1 MKKFKLIALILLL
14 GSVASC
20 GKESISNSTISSTS
34 DKKTDI
40 SSTNKAE
47 TIDDKFDKL
56 LSDMAYGYRFKTT
69 ATTLTSDGYSNYCLD
84 IGVKDNGYEFI
95 RYDSKQNQEA
105 DRNSVYVEYFYSY
118 DPEAFTPLVSMPM
131 LDISNK
137 IDYYPYTINGKNLEW
152 SDSGYQNM
160 FTYFEKDNYLDDE
173 GTYTLDVEDDYVKT
187 YLPLLATQF
196 LHEYTRTIKEF
207 SFIYNKDNDGFDVN
221 IVFNPITGSFSNTE
235 LEIQGQVIPG
245 DDFEFKQAEY
255 TKTGEEKEEL
265 NQVFSKLKNNKYSFV
280 DTTYSID
287 ENSNKTVESKYSGK
301 TDGSSLIL
309 ESETSMSKMNFL
321 YKNVGNNQIQQANK
335 LGNDYYAY
343 GSVINSS
350 ITPLLPSFDMSSI
363 FFNKTDDNKYVY
375 DGRANFLKTKTYN
388 FSGEG
393 LAVTSMNVTFDD
405 DSVLFE
411 IGFDK
416 STNIEEIK
424 YTFLNESNIADSIEI
439 KTDCSD
445 VKLST
450 LLEGYSKA
458 LIGLEEL
465 IGGKDNL
472 NLIPVVGGRQSV
484 AGLYYSDGVDGDG
497 EETKEKYYGIEY
509 RLIGISGSEQIKLY
523 ETKLTEA
530 GFIATKTQG
539 THFSGDLFTKEIQ
552 VNGNTKTLRL
562 EVASGTT
569 YQTLA
574 IAIDVAQNKTGLSV

>member
-34 DKKTDI
+34 DRKTDI
-40 SSTNKAE
+40 SSTKKTE

-118 DPEAFTPLVSMPM
+118 DPEALTPLVSMPM

-137 IDYYPYTINGKNLEW
+137 IDYYPYTINGKDLEW
-152 SDSGYQNM
+152 YDSGYQNM

-309 ESETSMSKMNFL
+309 ESETSTSKMNFL

-363 FFNKTDDNKYVY
+363 FFNKTEDNKYVY

-509 RLIGISGSEQIKLY
+509 RLIGIIGLEQINLY
-523 ETKLTEA
+523 ETKLIEA

-552 VNGNTKTLRL
+552 VNGETKTLRL

-574 IAIDVAQNKTGLSV
+574 IAIDVA

>member
-40 SSTNKAE
+40 SSTKKTE

-105 DRNSVYVEYFYSY
+105 DRNSIYVEYFYSY
-118 DPEAFTPLVSMPM
+118 DPEALTPLVSMPM

-152 SDSGYQNM
+152 YDSGYQNM

-255 TKTGEEKEEL
+255 TKPGEEKEEL

-280 DTTYSID
+280 DTTYSIN

-309 ESETSMSKMNFL
+309 ESETSTSKMNFL

-393 LAVTSMNVTFDD
+393 LAVTSMNVTFND

-484 AGLYYSDGVDGDG
+484 AGLYYSDGVDSDG

-509 RLIGISGSEQIKLY
+509 RLIGISGLEQINLY
-523 ETKLTEA
+523 ETKLIGA

-552 VNGNTKTLRL
+552 VNGDTKTLRL

-574 IAIDVAQNKTGLSV
+574 IAIDVA

>member
-14 GSVASC
+14 DCVASC

-40 SSTNKAE
+40 SSTKKPE

-118 DPEAFTPLVSMPM
+118 DSEAFTPLVSMPM

-152 SDSGYQNM
+152 YDSGYQNM

-207 SFIYNKDNDGFDVN
+207 SFIYNKDIDGFDVN

-235 LEIQGQVIPG
+235 LEIQGQIIPG

-255 TKTGEEKEEL
+255 TKIGEEKEEL

-301 TDGSSLIL
+301 TDGYSLIL
-309 ESETSMSKMNFL
+309 ESETSTSKMNFL

-350 ITPLLPSFDMSSI
+350 IAPLLPSFDMSSI

-375 DGRANFLKTKTYN
+375 DGRANFLKTNTYN

-450 LLEGYSKA
+450 LLEGYSKV
-458 LIGLEEL
+458 LIRLEEL

-523 ETKLTEA
+523 ETKLIEA

-552 VNGNTKTLRL
+552 VNGDTKTLRL

-574 IAIDVAQNKTGLSV
+574 IAIDVA

>member
-20 GKESISNSTISSTS
+20 GKESISNSTISSTL

-40 SSTNKAE
+40 SSTKKTE

-118 DPEAFTPLVSMPM
+118 DPEVLTPLVSMPM

-152 SDSGYQNM
+152 YDSGYQNM

-245 DDFEFKQAEY
+245 DDFEFKQAEC

-309 ESETSMSKMNFL
+309 ESETSTSKMNFL

-343 GSVINSS
+343 GSVIYSS

-424 YTFLNESNIADSIEI
+424 YTFLNESNVADSIEI

-484 AGLYYSDGVDGDG
+484 AGHYYSDGVDGDG

-509 RLIGISGSEQIKLY
+509 RLIGTSGLEQIKLY
-523 ETKLTEA
+523 ETKLIEA

-552 VNGNTKTLRL
+552 VNGETKTLRL

-574 IAIDVAQNKTGLSV
+574 IAIDVA

>member
-40 SSTNKAE
+40 SSTKKTE

-152 SDSGYQNM
+152 YDSGYQNM

-207 SFIYNKDNDGFDVN
+207 SFIYNKDNDGFDIN

-265 NQVFSKLKNNKYSFV
+265 NLVFSKLKNNKYSFV

-301 TDGSSLIL
+301 TDGSSLIF

-343 GSVINSS
+343 GPVINSS

-393 LAVTSMNVTFDD
+393 LAVTSMDVTFDD

-411 IGFDK
+411 IGFDG

-424 YTFLNESNIADSIEI
+424 YTFLNESNIVDSIEI

-472 NLIPVVGGRQSV
+472 NLIPVVGGSQSV

-509 RLIGISGSEQIKLY
+509 RLIGISGLEQINLY
-523 ETKLTEA
+523 ETKLIEA

-552 VNGNTKTLRL
+552 VNGETKTLRL

-574 IAIDVAQNKTGLSV
+574 IAIDVA

>member
-40 SSTNKAE
+40 SSTNKIE

-118 DPEAFTPLVSMPM
+118 DPEALTPLVSMPM

-255 TKTGEEKEEL
+255 TKTGEEKEEM

-309 ESETSMSKMNFL
+309 ESETSTSKMNFL

-335 LGNDYYAY
+335 LGNNYYAY

-509 RLIGISGSEQIKLY
+509 RLIGTSGLEQIKLY
-523 ETKLTEA
+523 ETKLIEA

-552 VNGNTKTLRL
+552 VNGDTKTLRL

-574 IAIDVAQNKTGLSV
+574 MAIDVA

>member
-34 DKKTDI
+34 DRKTDI
-40 SSTNKAE
+40 SSTKKTE

-84 IGVKDNGYEFI
+84 VGVKDNGYEFI

-118 DPEAFTPLVSMPM
+118 DPEVLTPLVSMPM

-309 ESETSMSKMNFL
+309 ESETSTSKMNFL

-363 FFNKTDDNKYVY
+363 FFYKTDDNKYVY
-375 DGRANFLKTKTYN
+375 DGRANFLKTNTYN

-509 RLIGISGSEQIKLY
+509 RLIGISGLEQIKLY
-523 ETKLTEA
+523 EAKLIEA

-552 VNGNTKTLRL
+552 VNGDTKTLRL

-574 IAIDVAQNKTGLSV
+574 IAIDVA

>member
-40 SSTNKAE
+40 SSTKKPE

-152 SDSGYQNM
+152 YDSGYQNM

-173 GTYTLDVEDDYVKT
+173 DTYTLDVEDDYVKT

-245 DDFEFKQAEY
+245 DDFEFRQAEY

-309 ESETSMSKMNFL
+309 ESETSTSKMNFL

-375 DGRANFLKTKTYN
+375 DGRANFLKTNTYN

-411 IGFDK
+411 IGFDG

-450 LLEGYSKA
+450 LLEGYSKV

-523 ETKLTEA
+523 ETKLVEA

-574 IAIDVAQNKTGLSV
+574 IAIDVA

>member
-14 GSVASC
+14 GGVASC

-40 SSTNKAE
+40 SSTKKPE

-152 SDSGYQNM
+152 YDSGYQNM

-235 LEIQGQVIPG
+235 LEIQGQIIPG

-309 ESETSMSKMNFL
+309 ESETSTSKMNFL

-375 DGRANFLKTKTYN
+375 DGRANFLKTNTYN

-450 LLEGYSKA
+450 LLEGYSKV
-458 LIGLEEL
+458 LIRLEEL

-509 RLIGISGSEQIKLY
+509 RLIGKSGSEQIKLY
-523 ETKLTEA
+523 ETKLVEA

-552 VNGNTKTLRL
+552 VNGDTKTLRL

-574 IAIDVAQNKTGLSV
+574 IAIDVA

>member
-40 SSTNKAE
+40 SSTNKTE

-152 SDSGYQNM
+152 YDSGYQNM

-235 LEIQGQVIPG
+235 LEIEGQVIPG

-309 ESETSMSKMNFL
+309 ESETSTSKMNFL

-375 DGRANFLKTKTYN
+375 DGRANFLKTNTYN

-424 YTFLNESNIADSIEI
+424 YTFLNDSNIANSIEI

-450 LLEGYSKA
+450 LLEGYSKV

-484 AGLYYSDGVDGDG
+484 AGLYYSDGVDNDG

-523 ETKLTEA
+523 ETKLIEA
-530 GFIATKTQG
+530 SFIATKTQG

-574 IAIDVAQNKTGLSV
+574 IAIDVA

>member
-40 SSTNKAE
+40 SSTKKPE
-47 TIDDKFDKL
+47 TIDDKFNKL

-152 SDSGYQNM
+152 YDSGYQNM

-196 LHEYTRTIKEF
+196 LHEYTRTIKDF

-245 DDFEFKQAEY
+245 DDFEFRQAEY

-265 NQVFSKLKNNKYSFV
+265 NQVFSKLKNNKYFFV

-309 ESETSMSKMNFL
+309 ESETSTSKMNFL

-375 DGRANFLKTKTYN
+375 DGRANFLKTNTYN

-411 IGFDK
+411 IGFDG
-416 STNIEEIK
+416 STNIEEVK

-450 LLEGYSKA
+450 LLEGYSKV
-458 LIGLEEL
+458 LIRLEEL

-523 ETKLTEA
+523 ETKLVEA

-574 IAIDVAQNKTGLSV
+574 IAIDVA

>member
-40 SSTNKAE
+40 SSTKKTE

-118 DPEAFTPLVSMPM
+118 DPEASTPLVSMPM

-152 SDSGYQNM
+152 YDSGYQNM

-309 ESETSMSKMNFL
+309 ESETSTSKMNFL

-363 FFNKTDDNKYVY
+363 FFNKTEDNKYVY

-439 KTDCSD
+439 KTDCSN

-509 RLIGISGSEQIKLY
+509 RLIGIIGSEQINLY
-523 ETKLTEA
+523 EAKLIEA

-552 VNGNTKTLRL
+552 VNGDTKTLRL

-574 IAIDVAQNKTGLSV
+574 IAIDVA

>member
-20 GKESISNSTISSTS
+20 GKESISNSTISSTL

-40 SSTNKAE
+40 SSTKKAE

-301 TDGSSLIL
+301 TDGSSLIF
-309 ESETSMSKMNFL
+309 ESETSTSKMNFL

-375 DGRANFLKTKTYN
+375 DGRANFLKTNTYN

-416 STNIEEIK
+416 LTNIEEIK

-450 LLEGYSKA
+450 LLEGYSKV
-458 LIGLEEL
+458 LIGLEKL

-509 RLIGISGSEQIKLY
+509 RLIGISGSEQINLY
-523 ETKLTEA
+523 ETKLIEA

-552 VNGNTKTLRL
+552 VNGDTKTLRL

-574 IAIDVAQNKTGLSV
+574 IAIDVA

>member
-20 GKESISNSTISSTS
+20 GKESISNSTISSTL

-40 SSTNKAE
+40 SSTNKIE

-173 GTYTLDVEDDYVKT
+173 GTYILDVEDDYVKT

-207 SFIYNKDNDGFDVN
+207 SFIYNKDNDGFDVD

-265 NQVFSKLKNNKYSFV
+265 NQVFSKLRNNKYSFV

-309 ESETSMSKMNFL
+309 ESETSTSKMNFL

-439 KTDCSD
+439 KTDCSN

-509 RLIGISGSEQIKLY
+509 RLIGTSGLEQINLY
-523 ETKLTEA
+523 ETKLIEA

-574 IAIDVAQNKTGLSV
+574 IAIDVA

>member
-20 GKESISNSTISSTS
+20 GKESVSNSTISSTS

-40 SSTNKAE
+40 SSTKKTE

-118 DPEAFTPLVSMPM
+118 DSEVLTPLVSMPM

-152 SDSGYQNM
+152 YDSGYQNM

-309 ESETSMSKMNFL
+309 ESETSTSKMNFL

-363 FFNKTDDNKYVY
+363 FFNKTEDNKYVY

-424 YTFLNESNIADSIEI
+424 YTFLNESNIANSIEI

-523 ETKLTEA
+523 ETKLIEA

-552 VNGNTKTLRL
+552 VNGETKTLRL

-574 IAIDVAQNKTGLSV
+574 IAIDVA

>member
-40 SSTNKAE
+40 SSTNKIE

-173 GTYTLDVEDDYVKT
+173 GTYILDVEDDYVKT

-309 ESETSMSKMNFL
+309 ESETSTSKMNFL

-523 ETKLTEA
+523 ETKLTDA

-574 IAIDVAQNKTGLSV
+574 IAIDVA

>member
-34 DKKTDI
+34 DRKTDI
-40 SSTNKAE
+40 SSTKKTE

-118 DPEAFTPLVSMPM
+118 DPEVLTPLVSMPM

-152 SDSGYQNM
+152 YDSGYQNM

-265 NQVFSKLKNNKYSFV
+265 SQVFSKLKNNKYSFV

-309 ESETSMSKMNFL
+309 ESETSTSKMNFL

-363 FFNKTDDNKYVY
+363 FFNKTEDNKYVY

-393 LAVTSMNVTFDD
+393 LAVTLMNVTFDD

-424 YTFLNESNIADSIEI
+424 YTFLNESNVADSIEI

-523 ETKLTEA
+523 ETKLIEA

-552 VNGNTKTLRL
+552 VNGETKTLRL

-574 IAIDVAQNKTGLSV
+574 IAIDVA

>member
-40 SSTNKAE
+40 SSTKKPE

-84 IGVKDNGYEFI
+84 IGVKDNGFEFI

-118 DPEAFTPLVSMPM
+118 DPEASTPLVSMPM

-152 SDSGYQNM
+152 YDSGYQNM

-309 ESETSMSKMNFL
+309 ESETSTSKMNFL

-363 FFNKTDDNKYVY
+363 FFNKTEDNKYVY

-424 YTFLNESNIADSIEI
+424 YTFLNESNIANSIEI

-509 RLIGISGSEQIKLY
+509 RLIGIIGSEQINLY
-523 ETKLTEA
+523 EAKLIEA

-552 VNGNTKTLRL
+552 VNGDTKTLRL

-574 IAIDVAQNKTGLSV
+574 IAIDVA

>member
-40 SSTNKAE
+40 SSTKKPE

-118 DPEAFTPLVSMPM
+118 DPEALTPLVSMPM

-309 ESETSMSKMNFL
+309 ESETSTSKMNFL

-343 GSVINSS
+343 GSVIYSS

-424 YTFLNESNIADSIEI
+424 YTFLNESNVADSIEI

-472 NLIPVVGGRQSV
+472 NLIPVVGRRQSV

-523 ETKLTEA
+523 ETKLIEA

-552 VNGNTKTLRL
+552 VNGDTKTLRL

-574 IAIDVAQNKTGLSV
+574 IAIDVA

>member
-34 DKKTDI
+34 DRKTDI
-40 SSTNKAE
+40 SSTKKPE

-118 DPEAFTPLVSMPM
+118 DPEALTPLVSMPM

-309 ESETSMSKMNFL
+309 ESETSTSKMNFL

-343 GSVINSS
+343 GSVIYSS

-363 FFNKTDDNKYVY
+363 FFNKTEDNKYVY

-509 RLIGISGSEQIKLY
+509 RLIGIIGSEQIKLY
-523 ETKLTEA
+523 ETKLIEA

-552 VNGNTKTLRL
+552 VNGDTKTLRL

-574 IAIDVAQNKTGLSV
+574 IAIDVA

>member
-34 DKKTDI
+34 DRKTDI
-40 SSTNKAE
+40 SSTKKTE

-118 DPEAFTPLVSMPM
+118 DPEVLTPLVSMPM

-255 TKTGEEKEEL
+255 IKTGEEKEEL

-309 ESETSMSKMNFL
+309 ESETSTSKMNFL

-363 FFNKTDDNKYVY
+363 FFNKTEDNKYVY

-393 LAVTSMNVTFDD
+393 LAVTSMNVTFDY

-424 YTFLNESNIADSIEI
+424 YTFLNESNVADSIEI

-509 RLIGISGSEQIKLY
+509 RLIGTSGSEQINLY
-523 ETKLTEA
+523 ETKLIEA

-552 VNGNTKTLRL
+552 VNGETKTLRL

-574 IAIDVAQNKTGLSV
+574 IAIDVA

>member
-40 SSTNKAE
+40 SSTKKTE

-118 DPEAFTPLVSMPM
+118 DPEVLTPLVSMPM

-152 SDSGYQNM
+152 YDSGYQNM

-309 ESETSMSKMNFL
+309 ESETSTSKMNFL
-321 YKNVGNNQIQQANK
+321 YKNAGNNQIQQANK

-350 ITPLLPSFDMSSI
+350 ITSLLPSFDMSSI
-363 FFNKTDDNKYVY
+363 FFNKTEDNKYVY

-424 YTFLNESNIADSIEI
+424 YTFLNESNIANSIEI

-509 RLIGISGSEQIKLY
+509 RLIGTSGSEQINLY
-523 ETKLTEA
+523 ETKLIEA

-552 VNGNTKTLRL
+552 VNGETKTLRL

-574 IAIDVAQNKTGLSV
+574 IAIDVA

>member
-34 DKKTDI
+34 NKKTDV
-40 SSTNKAE
+40 SSTKKTE

-56 LSDMAYGYRFKTT
+56 LSDMAYGYRFKTI

-301 TDGSSLIL
+301 TDGSSLIF
-309 ESETSMSKMNFL
+309 ESETSTSKMNFL

-343 GSVINSS
+343 GSVIYSS

-393 LAVTSMNVTFDD
+393 LAVTSMSVTFDD

-411 IGFDK
+411 IGFDG
-416 STNIEEIK
+416 STNIEEVK
-424 YTFLNESNIADSIEI
+424 YTFLNESNIGDSIEI

-445 VKLST
+445 VELST
-450 LLEGYSKA
+450 LLEGYSKV

-484 AGLYYSDGVDGDG
+484 AGLYYSDGVDDDG
-497 EETKEKYYGIEY
+497 EETKKKYYGIEY

-523 ETKLTEA
+523 ETKLIEA

-539 THFSGDLFTKEIQ
+539 THFSGDLFTREIQ
-552 VNGNTKTLRL
+552 VSGETKTLRL

-574 IAIDVAQNKTGLSV
+574 IAIDVA

>member
-20 GKESISNSTISSTS
+20 GKESISNSTISSAS

-40 SSTNKAE
+40 SSTKKAE

-173 GTYTLDVEDDYVKT
+173 GTYTLDLEDDYVKT

-301 TDGSSLIL
+301 TDGSSLL
-309 ESETSMSKMNFL
+309 FESETSTSKMNFL

-375 DGRANFLKTKTYN
+375 DGRANFLKTNTYN

-450 LLEGYSKA
+450 LLEGYSKV

-497 EETKEKYYGIEY
+497 GETKEKYYGIEY
-509 RLIGISGSEQIKLY
+509 RLIGISGSEQINLY
-523 ETKLTEA
+523 ETKLIEA

-552 VNGNTKTLRL
+552 VNGDTKTLRL

-574 IAIDVAQNKTGLSV
+574 IAIDVA

>member
-40 SSTNKAE
+40 SSTKKPE

-173 GTYTLDVEDDYVKT
+173 GTYTLDAEDDYVKT

-255 TKTGEEKEEL
+255 IKTGEEKEEL

-301 TDGSSLIL
+301 TDGSSLIF
-309 ESETSMSKMNFL
+309 ESETSTSKMNFL

-375 DGRANFLKTKTYN
+375 DGRANFLKTNTYN

-450 LLEGYSKA
+450 LLEGYSKV

-509 RLIGISGSEQIKLY
+509 RLIGISGLEQINLY
-523 ETKLTEA
+523 ETKLIEA

-552 VNGNTKTLRL
+552 VNGDTKTLRL

-574 IAIDVAQNKTGLSV
+574 IAIDVA

>member
-40 SSTNKAE
+40 SSTKKPE

-152 SDSGYQNM
+152 YDSGYQNM

-173 GTYTLDVEDDYVKT
+173 DTYTLDVEDDYVKT

-255 TKTGEEKEEL
+255 IKTGEKKEEL

-301 TDGSSLIL
+301 TDGSSLIF
-309 ESETSMSKMNFL
+309 ESETSTSKMNFL

-375 DGRANFLKTKTYN
+375 DGRANFLKTNTYN

-411 IGFDK
+411 IGFDG

-424 YTFLNESNIADSIEI
+424 YTFLNESNIANSIEI

-450 LLEGYSKA
+450 LLEGYSKV

-484 AGLYYSDGVDGDG
+484 AGLYYSDGVDNDG

-509 RLIGISGSEQIKLY
+509 RLIGISGLEQIKLY
-523 ETKLTEA
+523 ETKLIEA
-530 GFIATKTQG
+530 SFIATKTQG

-574 IAIDVAQNKTGLSV
+574 IAIDVA

>member
-40 SSTNKAE
+40 SSTNKTE
-47 TIDDKFDKL
+47 TIDDKFNKL

-152 SDSGYQNM
+152 YDSGYQNM

-309 ESETSMSKMNFL
+309 ESETSTSKMNFL

-375 DGRANFLKTKTYN
+375 DGRANFLKTNTYN

-450 LLEGYSKA
+450 LLEGYSKV

-523 ETKLTEA
+523 ETKLIEA
-530 GFIATKTQG
+530 SFIATKTQG

-552 VNGNTKTLRL
+552 VNGDTKTLRL

-574 IAIDVAQNKTGLSV
+574 IAIDVA

>member
-20 GKESISNSTISSTS
+20 GKESINNSTISSTS
-34 DKKTDI
+34 NKKTDI
-40 SSTNKAE
+40 SSTKKPE

-173 GTYTLDVEDDYVKT
+173 DTYTLDVEDDYVKT

-301 TDGSSLIL
+301 TDGSSLIF

-375 DGRANFLKTKTYN
+375 DGRANFLKTNTYN

-416 STNIEEIK
+416 STNIEEVK

-450 LLEGYSKA
+450 LLEGYSKV

-509 RLIGISGSEQIKLY
+509 RLIGISGLEQIKLY
-523 ETKLTEA
+523 ETKLIEA

-552 VNGNTKTLRL
+552 VNGDTKTLRL

-574 IAIDVAQNKTGLSV
+574 IAIDVA

>member
-20 GKESISNSTISSTS
+20 GKESVSNSTISSTS

-40 SSTNKAE
+40 SSTKKTE

-118 DPEAFTPLVSMPM
+118 DPEVLTPLVSMPM

-152 SDSGYQNM
+152 YDSGYQNM

-265 NQVFSKLKNNKYSFV
+265 SQVFSKLKNNKYSFV

-309 ESETSMSKMNFL
+309 ESETSTSKMNFL

-363 FFNKTDDNKYVY
+363 FFNKTEDNKYVY

-424 YTFLNESNIADSIEI
+424 YTFLNESNIANSIEI

-509 RLIGISGSEQIKLY
+509 RLIGIIGLEQINLY
-523 ETKLTEA
+523 EAKLIEA

-552 VNGNTKTLRL
+552 VSGDTKTLRL

-574 IAIDVAQNKTGLSV
+574 IAIDVA

>member
-40 SSTNKAE
+40 SSTKKPE

-152 SDSGYQNM
+152 YDSGYQNM

-309 ESETSMSKMNFL
+309 ESETSTSKMNFL

-375 DGRANFLKTKTYN
+375 DGRANFLKTNTYN

-450 LLEGYSKA
+450 LLEGYSKV

-523 ETKLTEA
+523 ETKLVEA
-530 GFIATKTQG
+530 SFIATKTQG

-574 IAIDVAQNKTGLSV
+574 IAIDVA

>member
-20 GKESISNSTISSTS
+20 GKESISNSTISSIS

-40 SSTNKAE
+40 SSTKKPE

-56 LSDMAYGYRFKTT
+56 LSDMAYGYIFKTT

-84 IGVKDNGYEFI
+84 ISVKDNGYEFI

-152 SDSGYQNM
+152 YDSGYQNM

-235 LEIQGQVIPG
+235 LEIEGQVIPG

-309 ESETSMSKMNFL
+309 ESETSTSKMNFL

-375 DGRANFLKTKTYN
+375 DGRANFLKTNTYN

-393 LAVTSMNVTFDD
+393 LAVTSMNVTFDN

-416 STNIEEIK
+416 STNIEEVK

-450 LLEGYSKA
+450 LLEGYSKV
-458 LIGLEEL
+458 LIRLEEL

-484 AGLYYSDGVDGDG
+484 AGLYYSDGVDNDG

-523 ETKLTEA
+523 ETKLIEA
-530 GFIATKTQG
+530 SFIATKTQG

-552 VNGNTKTLRL
+552 VNGDTKTLRL

-574 IAIDVAQNKTGLSV
+574 IAIDVA

>member
-14 GSVASC
+14 GCVASC
-20 GKESISNSTISSTS
+20 GKESINNSTISSTS

-40 SSTNKAE
+40 SSTKKPE
-47 TIDDKFDKL
+47 TIDDKFNKL

-152 SDSGYQNM
+152 YDSGYQNM

-173 GTYTLDVEDDYVKT
+173 DTYTLDVEDDYVKT

-375 DGRANFLKTKTYN
+375 DGRANFLKTNTYN

-411 IGFDK
+411 IGFDG
-416 STNIEEIK
+416 STNIEEVK

-450 LLEGYSKA
+450 LLEGYSKV

-484 AGLYYSDGVDGDG
+484 AGLYYSDGVDNDG

-523 ETKLTEA
+523 ETKLIEA
-530 GFIATKTQG
+530 SFIATKTQG
-539 THFSGDLFTKEIQ
+539 THFSGDLLTKEIQ
-552 VNGNTKTLRL
+552 VNGDTKTLRL

-574 IAIDVAQNKTGLSV
+574 IAIDVA

>member
-40 SSTNKAE
+40 SSTKKTE

-118 DPEAFTPLVSMPM
+118 DPEVLTPLVSMPM

-137 IDYYPYTINGKNLEW
+137 VDYYPYTINGKNLEW

-309 ESETSMSKMNFL
+309 ESETSTSKMNFL

-424 YTFLNESNIADSIEI
+424 YTFLNESNIANSIEI

-509 RLIGISGSEQIKLY
+509 RLIGIIGSEQINLY
-523 ETKLTEA
+523 EAKLIEA

-552 VNGNTKTLRL
+552 VNGETKTLRL

-574 IAIDVAQNKTGLSV
+574 IAIDVA

>member
-40 SSTNKAE
+40 SSTKKAE

-69 ATTLTSDGYSNYCLD
+69 ATTLISDGYSNYCLD

-152 SDSGYQNM
+152 YDSGYQNM

-309 ESETSMSKMNFL
+309 ESETSTSKMNFL

-375 DGRANFLKTKTYN
+375 DGRANFLKTNTYN

-450 LLEGYSKA
+450 LLEGYSKV

-484 AGLYYSDGVDGDG
+484 AGLYYSDGVDNDG

-509 RLIGISGSEQIKLY
+509 RLIGISGLEQIKLY
-523 ETKLTEA
+523 ETKLIEA

-552 VNGNTKTLRL
+552 VNGDTKTLRL

-574 IAIDVAQNKTGLSV
+574 IAIDVA

>member
-40 SSTNKAE
+40 SSTKKPE
-47 TIDDKFDKL
+47 TIDDKFNKL
-56 LSDMAYGYRFKTT
+56 LSDMAYGYRFKTI

-118 DPEAFTPLVSMPM
+118 DPEALTPLVSMPM

-207 SFIYNKDNDGFDVN
+207 SFIYNKDNDGFDVD

-255 TKTGEEKEEL
+255 TKTGEEKEEM

-393 LAVTSMNVTFDD
+393 LAVTSMNIIFDD

-439 KTDCSD
+439 KTDCFD
-445 VKLST
+445 VELST

-552 VNGNTKTLRL
+552 VNGETKTLRL

-574 IAIDVAQNKTGLSV
+574 IAIDVA

>member
-40 SSTNKAE
+40 SSTKKSE

-152 SDSGYQNM
+152 YDSGYQNM

-173 GTYTLDVEDDYVKT
+173 DTYTLDVEDDYVKT

-301 TDGSSLIL
+301 TDGSSLIF
-309 ESETSMSKMNFL
+309 ESETSTSKMNFL

-375 DGRANFLKTKTYN
+375 DGRANFLKTNTYN

-450 LLEGYSKA
+450 LLEGYSKV
-458 LIGLEEL
+458 LIRLEEL

-509 RLIGISGSEQIKLY
+509 RLIGISGLEQIKLY
-523 ETKLTEA
+523 ETKLIEA

-574 IAIDVAQNKTGLSV
+574 IAIDVA

>member
-20 GKESISNSTISSTS
+20 GKESISNSTISSTL

-40 SSTNKAE
+40 SSTKKPE
-47 TIDDKFDKL
+47 TNDDKFDKL

-152 SDSGYQNM
+152 YDSGYQNM

-301 TDGSSLIL
+301 TDGSSLIF
-309 ESETSMSKMNFL
+309 ESETSTSKMNFL

-424 YTFLNESNIADSIEI
+424 YTFLNESNIADSIQI

-509 RLIGISGSEQIKLY
+509 RLIGIIGSEQINLY
-523 ETKLTEA
+523 ETKLVEA

-552 VNGNTKTLRL
+552 VNGDTKTLRL

-574 IAIDVAQNKTGLSV
+574 IAVDVA

>member
-34 DKKTDI
+34 DRKTGI
-40 SSTNKAE
+40 SSTKKTE

-105 DRNSVYVEYFYSY
+105 DRNSIYVEYFYSY
-118 DPEAFTPLVSMPM
+118 DPEALTPLVSMPM

-509 RLIGISGSEQIKLY
+509 RLIGTSGLEQIKLY
-523 ETKLTEA
+523 ETKLIEA

-552 VNGNTKTLRL
+552 VNGETKTLRL

-574 IAIDVAQNKTGLSV
+574 IAIDVA

>member
-40 SSTNKAE
+40 SSTKKPE

-118 DPEAFTPLVSMPM
+118 DSEAFTPLVSMPM

-152 SDSGYQNM
+152 YDSGYQNM

-309 ESETSMSKMNFL
+309 ESETSTSKMNFL

-350 ITPLLPSFDMSSI
+350 IIPLLPSFDMSSI

-375 DGRANFLKTKTYN
+375 DGRANFLKTNTYN

-450 LLEGYSKA
+450 LLEGYSKV
-458 LIGLEEL
+458 LIRLEEL

-509 RLIGISGSEQIKLY
+509 RLIGISGLEQIKLY
-523 ETKLTEA
+523 ETKLIEA

-562 EVASGTT
+562 EVASGTA

-574 IAIDVAQNKTGLSV
+574 IAIDVA

>member
-40 SSTNKAE
+40 SSTKKTE

-118 DPEAFTPLVSMPM
+118 DPEVLTPLVSMPM

-152 SDSGYQNM
+152 YDSGYQNM

-309 ESETSMSKMNFL
+309 ESETSTSKMNFL

-350 ITPLLPSFDMSSI
+350 ITSLLPSFDMSSI
-363 FFNKTDDNKYVY
+363 FFNKTEDNKYVY

-424 YTFLNESNIADSIEI
+424 YTFLNESNIANSIEI

-509 RLIGISGSEQIKLY
+509 RLIGTSGSEQINLY
-523 ETKLTEA
+523 ETKLIEA
-530 GFIATKTQG
+530 GFIPTKTQG

-552 VNGNTKTLRL
+552 VNGETKTLRL

-574 IAIDVAQNKTGLSV
+574 IAIDVA